1 MEKIIEIS
9 CLEHIYP
16 DKTSVELCGLEFSV
30 EKGEKVAILGPNG
43 GGKTTLIKHIIGL
56 LSSKKGNVKVFGF
69 DPSKDFNKIRYKIG
83 IVFQNAEEQLL
94 GPTVIED
101 VMFSPLNYGYNKQI
115 AREMSESILDRLN
128 IYHLKDKIIHY
139 LSGGEKR
146 KVALAG
152 ALVMNPELLILDEP
166 FVALDLKAQ
175 KELIKL
181 INSIS
186 EERRMSVVVSTHD
199 VSLVCEFA
207 DMMYLISSKNKIS
220 KKGKPSE
227 IFKLD
232 DELSHYN
239 LEKPPILKL
248 FNALKAKG
256 IDIGNPLTI
265 EEAANIIAGVI
276 NTRL

>member
-16 DKTSVELCGLEFSV
+16 DKTTVEICGLEFTV

-43 GGKTTLIKHIIGL
+43 GGKTTLIKHITGL
-56 LSSKKGNVKVFGF
+56 LSSKKGNVKVFGV
-69 DPSKDFNKIRYKIG
+69 DPSKEFHKIRHKIG
-83 IVFQNAEEQLL
+83 IVFQNAEEQLI

-101 VMFSPLNYGYNKQI
+101 IMFSPLNYGYNKQI
-115 AREMSESILDRLN
+115 AKDMAEAILDRLN

-166 FVALDLKAQ
+166 FAALDLKAQ
-175 KELIKL
+175 KELIQL

-186 EERRMSVVVSTHD
+186 SERGLSVVVSTHD
-199 VSLVCEFA
+199 VGLVCEFA
-207 DMMYLISSKNKIS
+207 DMMYLISSKHKIS
-220 KKGKPSE
+220 QKGRPSE
-227 IFKLD
+227 IFTLD
-232 DELSHYN
+232 DELNKYN

-265 EEAANIIAGVI
+265 EEAADIIACVI
-276 NTRL
+276 NTR